1 MRRARWGRIRGGK
14 RRPIRGLFH
23 LRPLDFACHR
33 SRRGSAPAPRRRA
46 SGRRIVLGLAVPTE
60 ATVGEAGGL
69 HDHRDRLEP
78 PGPEEPAGCV
88 EDLPRGRDQR
98 RFPCPPSRRGRGAPC
113 GRFPAGSNFFA
124 VDGSVRICHATG
136 SAKNPYAILQVSS
149 AGCVDGH
156 AGHPGDYVP
165 TATDLDCHGGGCFPL
180 GAPVDPTIPCCDGMV
195 PLDGVCS
202 GGGSDGGGLP
212 DGGGC

>member
-1 MRRARWGRIRGGK
+1 MKRAYASLLVLAGFLIA
-14 RRPIRGLFH
+14 IA
-23 LRPLDFACHR
+23 FACGR
-33 SRRGSAPAPRRRA
+33 SDVQIARQSTLGSSLSSA
-46 SGRRIVLGLAVPTE
+46 L
-60 ATVGEAGGL
+60 TVDE
-69 HDHRDRLEP
+69 
-78 PGPEEPAGCV
+78 C
-88 EDLPRGRDQR
+88 
-98 RFPCPPSRRGRGAPC
+98 
-113 GRFPAGSNFFA
+113 NFFA

-136 SAKNPYAILQVSS
+136 SAKNPYVILQVSS

-180 GAPVDPTIPCCDGMV
+180 GAPVDPTIPCCDGLV

-202 GGGSDGGGLP
+202 GGGSDGGGLDGGGSDGGGSDGGCSLS